1 MPVFKMSDACR
12 KSFPLALLKE
22 GPWLVPWRGAPSVAC
37 PSLGAVSR
45 PRPPAPAPGDACG
58 EVPAVGAG
66 SRRGREL
73 HRQREL
79 RPRPPSGGDRGYP
92 PLPRLGV
99 AGRVSA
105 SPPLGVPL
113 SWDLLAGIVPTLPS
127 PGATCSGRGGP
138 SQRAGGWGGHLRRA
152 QQRCLRSQAVGD
164 TAGGSRP
171 VPCSRARI
179 SGRTRRCSS
188 EERSRGSRE
197 GAESRATGGRSWRTP
212 SLPVPAAAAL
222 GTLAPVGLP
231 RLGLLPSARRGRAGS
246 VSPCPIIFP
255 ILPPRRSPASPS
267 PGAAVG
273 PSGGCL
279 CRTQRR
285 PSPQPGLQRSALQVF
300 LPHPPPALPGKG

>member
-1 MPVFKMSDACR
+1 MCRGGERPAWRAPRSGPCPVPVPPPQPRGM
-12 KSFPLALLKE
+12 LAARSPPS
-22 GPWLVPWRGAPSVAC
+22 GPVPVAAGSCTGRGSSGRVLRAGGTGGTRRSHGWGWRVVC
-37 PSLGAVSR
+37 P
-45 PRPPAPAPGDACG
+45 PPPHSGSHSPGTCWPGSCPPCPAQGRPAPGG
-58 EVPAVGAG
+58 VVPRKELGAG
-66 SRRGREL
+66 GGTFAE
-73 HRQREL
+73 
-79 RPRPPSGGDRGYP
+79 PSS
-92 PLPRLGV
+92 
-99 AGRVSA
+99 AVSA
-105 SPPLGVPL
+105 
-113 SWDLLAGIVPTLPS
+113 
-127 PGATCSGRGGP
+127 RK
-138 SQRAGGWGGHLRRA
+138 RWGTRR
-152 QQRCLRSQAVGD
+152 
-164 TAGGSRP
+164 GGSRP

-285 PSPQPGLQRSALQVF
+285 ASPQPGLQRSALQVF